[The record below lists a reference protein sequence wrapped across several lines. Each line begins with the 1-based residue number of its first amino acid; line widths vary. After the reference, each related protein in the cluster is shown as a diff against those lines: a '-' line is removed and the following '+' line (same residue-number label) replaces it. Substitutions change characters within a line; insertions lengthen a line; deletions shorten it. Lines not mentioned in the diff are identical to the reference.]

1 MKKISFH
8 CLFLASLTLWHILQ
22 SAFLRKFCNNKDK
35 KCHGG
40 YFIVVHL
47 VNAKTSLKKCK
58 QRILLHV
65 SLSLLELPRRPAH
78 DHQGRQTAEDLLCFP
93 LFSLATPD
101 ENLGN
106 FSPTLIFV

>member
-1 MKKISFH
+1 MSFH
-8 CLFLASLTLWHILQ
+8 CLFLASLTLWHIFQ

-78 DHQGRQTAEDLLCFP
+78 DLLRQTAEDLICFP
-93 LFSLATPD
+93 LFSLANPD
-101 ENLGN
+101 ENLAN

>member
-1 MKKISFH
+1 MSWRVVVH
-8 CLFLASLTLWHILQ
+8 
-22 SAFLRKFCNNKDK
+22 
-35 KCHGG
+35 
-40 YFIVVHL
+40 VVHL
-47 VNAKTSLKKCK
+47 VNAKISLKKCK

-101 ENLGN
+101 ENLAN

>member
-1 MKKISFH
+1 MSWRVVVH
-8 CLFLASLTLWHILQ
+8 
-22 SAFLRKFCNNKDK
+22 
-35 KCHGG
+35 
-40 YFIVVHL
+40 VVHL
-47 VNAKTSLKKCK
+47 VNAKISLKKCK

-78 DHQGRQTAEDLLCFP
+78 DLLRQTAEDLICFP

-101 ENLGN
+101 ENLAN